1 MNIEVMQVEP
11 EKWVALS
18 TDLDPRVPH
27 EPLVT
32 GKTEKECL
40 KNLGQWI
47 KDRTD
52 QGLTA
57 GNLPA
62 KKTGGK

>member
-1 MNIEVMQVEP
+1 MNIEVMKVEP
-11 EKWVALS
+11 DKWVALNS
-18 TDLDPRVPH
+18 DLDPRVPH

-40 KNLGQWI
+40 QNLDQWI

-52 QGLTA
+52 QGLTPSD
-57 GNLPA
+57 LPA
-62 KKTGGK
+62 KAGGQ

>member
-1 MNIEVMQVEP
+1 MDIEVMQVEP
-11 EKWVALS
+11 DKWVALRGDS
-18 TDLDPRVPH
+18 DPRVPY

-40 KNLGQWI
+40 QNLGQWI

-52 QGLTA
+52 QGLTPSNCTTKA
-57 GNLPA
+57 G
-62 KKTGGK
+62 GR

>member
-1 MNIEVMQVEP
+1 MNIEVMQVERD
-11 EKWVALS
+11 KWVALCS
-18 TDLDPRVPH
+18 DSDPRVPH

-40 KNLGQWI
+40 QNLGQWI

-52 QGLTA
+52 QRLTP
-57 GNLPA
+57 GDFPA
-62 KKTGGK
+62 KEGVR